1 MKPLSEHLIQLIDI
15 AECVMCRS
23 AQQNVRALPPG
34 FAASAAEIRRVHAL
48 PAEATRTTRAG
59 IVMCE
64 AIEGFAANGR
74 DYHWQMLIGATLP
87 ILRREAYVAFL
98 NEKELRS

>member
-1 MKPLSEHLIQLIDI
+1 MKRLSECLASLIVI
-15 AECVMCRS
+15 AEEVMRRP
-23 AQQNVRALPPG
+23 ARQTVTLWPPG
-34 FAASAAEIRRVHAL
+34 FAYVADEIRRVHAL

-64 AIEGFAANGR
+64 AIEGFAADGR
-74 DYHWQMLIGATLP
+74 DDWQMLIGATLP